1 MSHISRFLDLTIR
14 TIKNVTID
22 QLADFLSIRITN
34 QKVHYLTNNRWM
46 QHFEIRMSK
55 IGFHK
60 QRIVLRSTEF
70 DCFNGPFFMQ
80 TRMRVFEFLLFFFLS
95 AKLENRIKKILQV
108 VKLSNMLLS
117 IHNPILT

>member
-1 MSHISRFLDLTIR
+1 MS
-14 TIKNVTID
+14 
-22 QLADFLSIRITN
+22 N
-34 QKVHYLTNNRWM
+34 QYKRPY
-46 QHFEIRMSK
+46 FY
-55 IGFHK
+55 IGFHR
-60 QRIVLRSTEF
+60 QRIVLRLTEF

-80 TRMRVFEFLLFFFLS
+80 TRMRVFEFLLFFLS